1 MLKATIKTEEE
12 IAVMKEG
19 GRRLGKVK
27 AALREMVKEGVS
39 AAQVEADAGAL
50 L

>member
-12 IAVMKEG
+12 IAIMKEG

-27 AALREMVKEGVS
+27 AALRKLIKEGIS
-39 AAQVEADAGAL
+39 AAQVEA
-50 L
+50 